1 MGWVVGRKEG
11 TKEQNAEEGQKEGGR
26 EIKKRE
32 VGEVERDTPLNHIQY
47 WHIQYLLLF
56 LSIHY
61 C

>member
-1 MGWVVGRKEG
+1 MGWMVGRKEG
-11 TKEQNAEEGQKEGGR
+11 RKKPKCRRGTKGGR

-32 VGEVERDTPLNHIQY
+32 VGKVERDTQLNHIQY
-47 WHIQYLLLF
+47 WHIEYLLLLF